1 MKEIKLNASCPN
13 CNTDMVLTADI
24 DQNQLAPE
32 VRGKLTPS
40 ENILVYH
47 VSSEE
52 IKQFIIQKAKKY
64 VPDVKVEVVP
74 RYCERKRRKSTDPRR
89 SYASLRIAFSNE
101 IVEKNTDQGW
111 FGKIGE
117 NGSNVRVINS
127 LFNNLI
133 RKYQY
138 NKKEID
144 GWLKSYKNLEEL
156 EETLGMTETY
166 INDLKMYAT
175 PQRIKSGN
183 EDWII
188 FSAAAENVLMDMLTE
203 VGTDKVPGKMI
214 IHDVYPISKDIVEF
228 VIYLHPENIK
238 MKEDPHVRQIL
249 LGEEKA
255 KK

>member
-1 MKEIKLNASCPN
+1 MKEITMNVSCPH
-13 CNTDMVLTADI
+13 CNKDMTVTADI

-32 VRGKLTPS
+32 VRGKLTPA
-40 ENILVYH
+40 ENILVYY
-47 VSSEE
+47 VTSEE

-64 VPDVKVEVVP
+64 VPNVKVEVAP
-74 RYCERKRRKSTDPRR
+74 RYCERKKRKSTDPHR

-138 NKKEID
+138 NKKEIES
-144 GWLKSYKNLEEL
+144 WLKSYKTLEEL
-156 EETLGMTETY
+156 EENLGMTELY
-166 INDLKMYAT
+166 INDLKMFAT
-175 PQRIKSGN
+175 PQRVKSGN
-183 EDWII
+183 EDWIV
-188 FSAAAENVLMDMLTE
+188 FSAAAENVLKDMLTE
-203 VGTDKVPGKMI
+203 IETDKIPGKMVI
-214 IHDVYPISKDIVEF
+214 NNVHQISKEIVEF
-228 VIYLHPENIK
+228 EIHLHPENRK
-238 MKEDPHVRQIL
+238 MKEDPRVRQIL

>member
-1 MKEIKLNASCPN
+1 MKEIKVNASCPS
-13 CNTDMVLTADI
+13 CNTSMNVSVDI
-24 DQNQLAPE
+24 DQSMLAPT
-32 VRGKLTPS
+32 VRGKLTPA
-40 ENILVYH
+40 ENIYVYR
-47 VSSEE
+47 VTSEE

-101 IVEKNTDQGW
+101 IIEKNSDQGW

-117 NGSNVRVINS
+117 NGSNVRVVNS

-133 RKYQY
+133 RMYQY

-144 GWLKSYKNLEEL
+144 SWLKSYKNLEEL
-156 EETLGMTETY
+156 EETLGMTEAY
-166 INDLKMYAT
+166 INDLRMYAT
-175 PQRIKSGN
+175 PQRIKSNN

-188 FSAAAENVLMDMLTE
+188 FSAAAENVLTDMLTDVE
-203 VGTDKVPGKMI
+203 TGKVPGKMI
-214 IHDVYPISKDIVEF
+214 IHDIFPISKDIVEF
-228 VIYLHPENIK
+228 VIHLYPENRV

>member
-1 MKEIKLNASCPN
+1 M
-13 CNTDMVLTADI
+13 
-24 DQNQLAPE
+24 LAPT
-32 VRGKLTPS
+32 VRGKLTPA
-40 ENILVYH
+40 ENIYVYR
-47 VSSEE
+47 VTSEE

-101 IVEKNTDQGW
+101 VIEKNSDQGW

-117 NGSNVRVINS
+117 NGSNVRVVNS

-133 RKYQY
+133 RMYQY

-144 GWLKSYKNLEEL
+144 SWLKSYKTLEEL
-156 EETLGMTETY
+156 EETLGMTEAY
-166 INDLKMYAT
+166 INDLRMYAT
-175 PQRIKSGN
+175 PQRIKSNN

-188 FSAAAENVLMDMLTE
+188 FSAATENVLTDMLTDVE
-203 VGTDKVPGKMI
+203 TGKVPGKMI
-214 IHDVYPISKDIVEF
+214 IHDIFRISEDIVGFE
-228 VIYLHPENIK
+228 IHLYPENRV